1 VQEEEIDLAIDVLD
15 RAYKINKKNKDLVG
29 RVTIKLNRCTLFNS
43 IGNYKEGFVN
53 VSEAV

>member
-1 VQEEEIDLAIDVLD
+1 MQEEEIDLAIDVLD
-15 RAYKINKKNKDLVG
+15 RAYKIDKKNKDLVG
-29 RVTIKLNRCTLFNS
+29 CVTIKLNRCTLFNS